1 MISSKNITSIAAIL
15 GVFAICGTLP
25 ATASPTKKK
34 SSVKAAS
41 RTAPVQSVKTYS
53 CEGKEARISSN
64 MMSGSSRNEYSI
76 SFGMIV
82 NRASSSVMI
91 MGARGSNIIRSG
103 KYNILPVAD
112 GFSLFMDWNDGYNM
126 PQTASLSFLSDGKF
140 TGQSSESGSNANP
153 ASAMMCGLFGS
164 ELCQMTNVS
173 ISRNIEAVCWQQ

>member
-1 MISSKNITSIAAIL
+1 MITSKTSKSIAAMFVALVI
-15 GVFAICGTLP
+15 GFAFP
-25 ATASPTKKK
+25 VEASPAKKK
-34 SSVKAAS
+34 ASVKAAP
-41 RTAPVQSVKTYS
+41 RTAPAQSVKSYS
-53 CEGKEARISSN
+53 CEGKEARISNN

-103 KYNILPVAD
+103 KYSILPVAD

-126 PQTASLSFLSDGKF
+126 PQTANLSFLSDGKF
-140 TGQSSESGSNANP
+140 SGQSSESGSNANP

-173 ISRNIEAVCWQQ
+173 VTRSIEAVCWQQ